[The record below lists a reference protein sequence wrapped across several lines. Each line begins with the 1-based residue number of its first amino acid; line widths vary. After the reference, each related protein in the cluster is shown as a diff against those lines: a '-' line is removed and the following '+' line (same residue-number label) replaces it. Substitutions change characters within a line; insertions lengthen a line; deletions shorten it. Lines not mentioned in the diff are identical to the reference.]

1 MTPKNKVITI
11 IGGKG
16 QMGELFCRLFESLGH
31 ITHKIGSKDW
41 DGAKQY
47 IAQSDLVIVSVP
59 INRTSAIIEQVAA
72 LMPVEAILADFTSIK
87 VDPLLAMLKYH
98 SGAVIGLHPMFGP
111 TISSTQ
117 SQVVVCCEGRAPQQS
132 QWLLDD
138 LAQLGFTLKQM
149 TASEHDQAMSFIQ
162 GVEHF
167 ITFSLGTFLHHKN
180 QHPEKLLEIASPI
193 YLAKLLLMGRIFD
206 QDPKLYADIIMAS
219 PTRIALIAEF
229 AEWLQHWVHKL
240 QADDKTAFIEEFSS
254 ATKWMGDFTKYSQNI
269 SDDFLNIDL
278 KK

>member
-1 MTPKNKVITI
+1 MIPKIITI
-11 IGGKG
+11 VGGKG

-31 ITHKIGSKDW
+31 VIHKIGSRDW
-41 DGAKQY
+41 DDARQY

-59 INRTSAIIEQVAA
+59 INRTGAIIEQVAA
-72 LMPVEAILADFTSIK
+72 LMPKQAILADFTSIK
-87 VDPLLAMLKYH
+87 VDPLLAMLKHH

-111 TISSTQ
+111 TITSTQ
-117 SQVVVCCEGRAPQQS
+117 SQVVVCCEGRYAEQS
-132 QWLLDD
+132 QWLLDN
-138 LAQLGFTLKQM
+138 LVQLGFTLKQM

-206 QDPKLYADIIMAS
+206 QDPKLYADIIMAN

-229 AEWLQHWVHKL
+229 AEWLQQWVHKL
-240 QADDKTAFIEEFSS
+240 KADDKTAFIEEFSS
-254 ATKWMGDFTKYSQNI
+254 ATRWMGDFTKYSQNI

>member
-16 QMGELFCRLFESLGH
+16 QMGELFCRLFDSLGH
-31 ITHKIGSKDW
+31 ITHKIGSRDW
-41 DGAKQY
+41 DDAKQY

-72 LMPVEAILADFTSIK
+72 LMPAEAVLADFTSIK

-111 TISSTQ
+111 TITSTQ
-117 SQVVVCCEGRAPQQS
+117 SQVVVCCEGRTPQQS
-132 QWLLDD
+132 HWLLND

-206 QDPKLYADIIMAS
+206 QDPKLYADIIMAN

-229 AEWLQHWVHKL
+229 AEWLQNWVHKL
-240 QADDKTAFIEEFSS
+240 QANDKTAFTEEFIS

>member
-16 QMGELFCRLFESLGH
+16 QMGELFCRLFESRGH
-31 ITHKIGSKDW
+31 ITHKIGSRDW
-41 DGAKQY
+41 DDAKQY

-59 INRTSAIIEQVAA
+59 INRTNAIIEQVAT
-72 LMPVEAILADFTSIK
+72 LMPAEAILADFTSIK

-111 TISSTQ
+111 TITSTQ
-117 SQVVVCCEGRAPQQS
+117 SQVVVCCEGRYAEQS
-132 QWLLDD
+132 QWLVDE

-206 QDPKLYADIIMAS
+206 QDPKLYADIIMAN

-240 QADDKTAFIEEFSS
+240 QANDKTAFIEEFSA
-254 ATKWMGDFTKYSQNI
+254 ATRWMGDFTKYSQNI